1 MFLSLTLLIFVWKF
15 KSLQVEIINISFVK
29 IVEDALFI
37 MIIIIFSFY
46 KPIYGAL
53 FFSFFFFLFFL
64 GRPRP
69 YLFIFIF
76 SFLTNQPYGG
86 LLPPEALGDRVSHLV
101 EERAL
106 MTCCNPFHHLVLS

>member
-53 FFSFFFFLFFL
+53 FFSFFFFFLFF
-64 GRPRP
+64 GKNEA
-69 YLFIFIF
+69 LFIYFYFFF
-76 SFLTNQPYGG
+76 SYKPTLWWPSSTGG
-86 LLPPEALGDRVSHLV
+86 PRGSRKPPSGRAGPNDLL
-101 EERAL
+101 
-106 MTCCNPFHHLVLS
+106 

>member
-53 FFSFFFFLFFL
+53 FFSFFFFSFFWEERGLIYLFLFFL
-64 GRPRP
+64 FLQTNLMVAFFHRRP
-69 YLFIFIF
+69 
-76 SFLTNQPYGG
+76 
-86 LLPPEALGDRVSHLV
+86 
-101 EERAL
+101 
-106 MTCCNPFHHLVLS
+106 